1 MSYYNPLLEFK
12 FVLLTKIKKMKKLIF
27 ILRFLPLMSF
37 GQDMTYEDLMG
48 FENTKQVERFLIERN
63 YEKFDKEDKKNINYG
78 YNIDYRDDG
87 TYINKG
93 ARISID
99 NDSLSFKNAFN
110 LDLYVEFMFWNVD
123 DYNRIYDVAKKE
135 LEFKDVLNGM
145 AVYSSQES
153 FVSVGFRI
161 QDKMHYITL
170 LRVKIEE
177 EEEIKN

>member
-1 MSYYNPLLEFK
+1 MKHLLLILLFIPFMS
-12 FVLLTKIKKMKKLIF
+12 I
-27 ILRFLPLMSF
+27 
-37 GQDMTYEDLMG
+37 GQDMTYEDLMS
-48 FENTKQVERFLIERN
+48 FENTKQIERFLIERN
-63 YEKFDKEDKKNINYG
+63 YERFDKDNKENIKYG
-78 YNIDYRDDG
+78 YNLDLRDG
-87 TYINKG
+87 EYFMNKG

-110 LDLYVEFMFWNVD
+110 LDLYVEFMLWNVD

>member
-27 ILRFLPLMSF
+27 ILLFLPLMSF

-110 LDLYVEFMFWNVD
+110 LGFYVDFMFTSEE

-135 LEFKDVLNGM
+135 LEFLDVFSGIALYNIE
-145 AVYSSQES
+145 ES
-153 FVSVGFRI
+153 GVILGFSI
-161 QDKMHYITL
+161 TENNHYVTL
-170 LRVKIEE
+170 MRVKEDQ
-177 EEEIKN
+177 KKTP